1 MKKYLAV
8 LCSVGILAAG
18 CSTTGNNEASTS
30 ANGGVT
36 LTNCGEEV
44 TYDKTAVSKEYPSLE
59 EVVSKQP
66 NVYVAGWGY
75 GLSESKNMTPETL
88 KEQGIGTYLITE
100 SCRQQGTDK
109 RGTTDPWAAVS
120 EDLKNIGTLVGNADT
135 AREVVADQ
143 DARLK
148 TLRSAEQPEKKPT
161 AFVFDSASD
170 TIFTSGKFGAPQ
182 AIIDAAGARNAN
194 EDVDDTWTQVGWE
207 KISASAPD
215 VFVFVDYPGQD
226 FQQKIDILKS
236 NPATK
241 DLPAVQENRFINLP
255 YAMWCSGP
263 LNIDAAEH
271 VRKGMEKFNLVPASD
286 ITPSLTLPDSVAGQ
300 EYFH

>member
-1 MKKYLAV
+1 MDILKAKYGAETIDGL
-8 LCSVGILAAG
+8 
-18 CSTTGNNEASTS
+18 N
-30 ANGGVT
+30 
-36 LTNCGEEV
+36 
-44 TYDKTAVSKEYPSLE
+44 AVSKEYPSLE

-109 RGTTDPWAAVS
+109 RGSTDPWTAVS

-143 DARLK
+143 DARLT

-226 FQQKIDILKS
+226 FQQKVDILKS

-241 DLPAVQENRFINLP
+241 DLPAVQENRFINLS